1 MKRLVLAPLFSALA
15 AAALIAQQPAPPS
28 NQAPANQGQPPVTFR
43 VEVNYVEVDALVTDA
58 QGNVVSDLTANDFEL
73 LEDGKPQKISTFSL
87 VNLPVERAQRPL
99 FASAPV
105 EADVQTNEGG
115 EGRIYLIVLDDQ
127 HTDPTRAPRVK
138 AAARRFIEQNFGI
151 NDLAAVVYTGGRST
165 DSQDFTNNPRL
176 LLAAI
181 DKFSG
186 RKLRSATLERLE
198 NVRTNPDTGSVGPG
212 SDPSEIERAFRARQ
226 VMSSVRRLAEFMA
239 GVRGRRKAMLFIS
252 EGVDYDINQ
261 VMGVQGSTATSVL
274 QDTQDAIA
282 AATRGNV
289 AIYTIDPRGLV
300 SGSEDL
306 IQSSSTFD
314 DQGVGL
320 VSSLSE
326 LRLSQDSL
334 RVLSENTG
342 GFAAVNQNDFNGAFD
357 RIVRENSTY
366 YVLGFYPTNE
376 RRDGRYR
383 KLQVRVK
390 RPGLMVRARNGYF
403 AARGRASE
411 PKPSTSKALNVAI
424 DEAMGSPLPTPG
436 VPMKV
441 FAAPFKGAAPNAA
454 VAMAVEID
462 ASKFDYTE
470 KDGTWFEK
478 VEVVSTAT
486 DANGKVYPGER
497 QTVNLMMKPQT
508 YERVKSR
515 GLRVLTQANL
525 PPGRYQLRVAAG
537 NANGKAGGVIYDLDV
552 PDFTKA
558 PFTMSGIA
566 LTSLAAQ
573 EVTTIAPK
581 NPLRD
586 FLPGPAT
593 ASREFATGDTIT
605 MFGEVYENQRGGAAH
620 MIEIKTELRAEGG
633 RVIRNTSEQRSSTEL
648 QGASGG
654 YGFTARIPLLEV
666 APGLYVVHVSAQ
678 ALAGDRPQVSRDIQI
693 QVR

>member
-1 MKRLVLAPLFSALA
+1 VKRIVFALLVSTLLGSVGIARQQA
-15 AAALIAQQPAPPS
+15 AQPS
-28 NQAPANQGQPPVTFR
+28 QGQPPVTFR
-43 VEVNYVEVDALVTDA
+43 VEVNYVEVDAFVTDA

-87 VNLPVERAQRPL
+87 VNLPIERAPRPL

-138 AAARRFIEQNFGI
+138 VAARRFIEQNFGT

-181 DKFSG
+181 DKFTG

-198 NVRTNPDTGSVGPG
+198 GVRTNPDTGNVGPG
-212 SDPSEIERAFRARQ
+212 TDPSEIERAFRARQ

-300 SGSEDL
+300 TGSEDL

-334 RVLSENTG
+334 RVLAENTG

-357 RIVRENSTY
+357 RILRENSTY

-383 KLQVRVK
+383 KLQVRVN

-454 VAMAVEID
+454 VAMSVEID
-462 ASKFDYTE
+462 ASKFDYME

-525 PPGRYQLRVAAG
+525 PPGRYQLRVASG
-537 NANGKAGGVIYDLDV
+537 NASGKAGGVIYDLDV
-552 PDFTKA
+552 PDFNKA

-593 ASREFATGDTIT
+593 ASREFAPGDTIT

-654 YGFTARIPLLEV
+654 YGFTARIPLSDV
-666 APGLYVVHVSAQ
+666 PPGLYVLHVSAQ
-678 ALAGDRPQVSRDIQI
+678 ALAGNRPQVSRDIQI

>member
-1 MKRLVLAPLFSALA
+1 VKRIVFALLVSTLLGSVGIARQQA
-15 AAALIAQQPAPPS
+15 AQPS
-28 NQAPANQGQPPVTFR
+28 QGQPPVTFR
-43 VEVNYVEVDALVTDA
+43 VEVNYVEVDAFVTDA
-58 QGNVVSDLTANDFEL
+58 QGNVVSDLTANDFDL

-87 VNLPVERAQRPL
+87 VNLPLERAPRPL

-138 AAARRFIEQNFGI
+138 VAARRFIEQNFGT

-181 DKFSG
+181 DKFTG
-186 RKLRSATLERLE
+186 RKLRSATLERLDG
-198 NVRTNPDTGSVGPG
+198 VRTNPDTGNVGPG
-212 SDPSEIERAFRARQ
+212 TDPSEIERAFRARQ

-320 VSSLSE
+320 VSALSE

-366 YVLGFYPTNE
+366 YVLGFYPANE

-403 AARGRASE
+403 AARGRANE
-411 PKPSTSKALNVAI
+411 PKPSTSKALNPAI

-462 ASKFDYTE
+462 ASKFDYME

-478 VEVVSTAT
+478 VEVVSAAT
-486 DANGKVYPGER
+486 DANGKLFPGER

-525 PPGRYQLRVAAG
+525 PPGRYQLRVASG
-537 NANGKAGGVIYDLDV
+537 NATGKAGGVIYDLDV
-552 PDFTKA
+552 PDFNKA

-593 ASREFATGDTIT
+593 ASREFAIGDTVT
-605 MFGEVYENQRGGAAH
+605 MFAEVYENQRGGAAH

-654 YGFTARIPLLEV
+654 YGFTARIPLSDV
-666 APGLYVVHVSAQ
+666 APGLYVLHVSGQ

>member
-1 MKRLVLAPLFSALA
+1 
-15 AAALIAQQPAPPS
+15 
-28 NQAPANQGQPPVTFR
+28 
-43 VEVNYVEVDALVTDA
+43 
-58 QGNVVSDLTANDFEL
+58 
-73 LEDGKPQKISTFSL
+73 
-87 VNLPVERAQRPL
+87 
-99 FASAPV
+99 
-105 EADVQTNEGG
+105 
-115 EGRIYLIVLDDQ
+115 
-127 HTDPTRAPRVK
+127 
-138 AAARRFIEQNFGI
+138 
-151 NDLAAVVYTGGRST
+151 
-165 DSQDFTNNPRL
+165 
-176 LLAAI
+176 
-181 DKFSG
+181 
-186 RKLRSATLERLE
+186 
-198 NVRTNPDTGSVGPG
+198 
-212 SDPSEIERAFRARQ
+212 
-226 VMSSVRRLAEFMA
+226 
-239 GVRGRRKAMLFIS
+239 
-252 EGVDYDINQ
+252 VDYDINQ

-403 AARGRASE
+403 AARGRVSE
-411 PKPSTSKALNVAI
+411 PKPSTSKALNAAI

-470 KDGTWFEK
+470 KDGTWLEK

-654 YGFTARIPLLEV
+654 YGFTARIPLSEV